1 MLSGTTN
8 LNRRLR
14 HLSKRFSESWQWYIL
29 LLPGLIF
36 LIIFCY
42 IPMVGVIISFKNY
55 RPTFGILGSEWI
67 GLANFVRFFSFPDM
81 WNLIWNTLSITL
93 LILLMFPIAIIFA
106 LLLNE
111 IKHASIKK
119 SIQMLTYIPHF
130 LSEVVVCSLVIL
142 FLNGENGVLTD
153 VFVFFGMPRQNL
165 LASAEAFPFIYALM
179 SEWQIFGWNS
189 ILYISALSGVPQ
201 ENIEAAKIDGANRLQ
216 IIRHINIPS
225 IMPTIIITFILKL
238 GGLMSLGYS
247 KIYLLQNSLNLPKSS
262 VLSTYVYEIG
272 LISGQYSYST
282 AIGLFN
288 TVVSVILV
296 FSANAVIRRI
306 SEVSLF

>member
-1 MLSGTTN
+1 
-8 LNRRLR
+8 
-14 HLSKRFSESWQWYIL
+14 
-29 LLPGLIF
+29 
-36 LIIFCY
+36 
-42 IPMVGVIISFKNY
+42 
-55 RPTFGILGSEWI
+55 
-67 GLANFVRFFSFPDM
+67 
-81 WNLIWNTLSITL
+81 
-93 LILLMFPIAIIFA
+93 
-106 LLLNE
+106 
-111 IKHASIKK
+111 
-119 SIQMLTYIPHF
+119 MLTYIPHF

-306 SEVSLF
+306 SEVGLF